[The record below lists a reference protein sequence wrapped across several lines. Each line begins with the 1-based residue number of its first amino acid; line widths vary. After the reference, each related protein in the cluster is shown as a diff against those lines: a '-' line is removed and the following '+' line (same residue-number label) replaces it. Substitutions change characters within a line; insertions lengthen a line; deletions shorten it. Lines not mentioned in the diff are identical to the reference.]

1 MKGTEIKRRLRE
13 KGIKVLSVQSGRG
26 SAYGWIHVKVASARD
41 LRPAQRETEAMTGKY
56 GKVVVEV
63 V

>member
-1 MKGTEIKRRLRE
+1 MKSIEIKSRLKE
-13 KGIKVLSVQSGRG
+13 KGIKVLLVRSGRG
-26 SAYGWIHVKVASARD
+26 SAYGWIYVKVASARD
-41 LRPAQRETEAMTGKY
+41 LWPAQRETEAMTGKY

>member
-1 MKGTEIKRRLRE
+1 MKSVEIRKRLRE
-13 KGIKVLSVQSGRG
+13 KGIKVLSVRSGRG
-26 SAYGWIHVKVASARD
+26 SAYGWIYVKVARARD
-41 LRPAQRETEAMTGKY
+41 LRPAQAEVERLTGKY

>member
-1 MKGTEIKRRLRE
+1 MKSIEIKSRLKE
-13 KGIKVLSVQSGRG
+13 KGIKVLSVRSGRG
-26 SAYGWIHVKVASARD
+26 SVHGWIYVKVASVRD
-41 LRPAQRETEAMTGKY
+41 LWPAQRETEAMTGKY

>member
-1 MKGTEIKRRLRE
+1 MKSVEIKKRLRE
-13 KGIKVLSVQSGRG
+13 KGIEVLSVRSGRG
-26 SAYGWIHVKVASARD
+26 SAYGWIYVKVASVRD
-41 LRPAQRETEAMTGKY
+41 LWPAQRETEAMTGKY